1 MSIAVD
7 DIERIERR
15 LKLHDVRVFM
25 SVVQA
30 GSMGKAAARLS
41 TSQSAVSRTI
51 ADLEDALGARLLDRS
66 KKGIAAT
73 PYGRALMKRA
83 VAVFDELRQG
93 IRDLEVLADPT
104 AGEIKIGASIAVAT
118 SFASAVVEQLSRR
131 YPRIVFDLL
140 AADTASATRAL

>member
-51 ADLEDALGARLLDRS
+51 ADLEDALGVRLLDRS

-73 PYGRALMKRA
+73 PYGRALMKRGI
-83 VAVFDELRQG
+83 AVFDELRQG
-93 IRDLEVLADPT
+93 IRDLESLADPT

-118 SFASAVVEQLSRR
+118 SFASAVVDQLSRR

-140 AADTASATRAL
+140 